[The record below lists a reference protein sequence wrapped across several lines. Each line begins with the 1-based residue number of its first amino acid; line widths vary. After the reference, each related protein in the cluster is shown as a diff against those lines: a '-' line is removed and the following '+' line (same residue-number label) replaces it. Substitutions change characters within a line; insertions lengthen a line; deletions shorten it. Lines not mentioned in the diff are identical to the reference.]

1 MEKLTVMMPPLV
13 SINIG
18 ILGLGVVGSDLVNLL
33 TENHNELIRK
43 TGYNVVI
50 HKIAVLDIN
59 KPRTCSING
68 ITLTNNAFDVI
79 QDPKIDIII
88 ELIGGIELPAH
99 YIFAAI
105 SQGKHIITANKA
117 LIAEYGDKILSSA
130 KEKNVMV
137 VFEAAVCGGLPI
149 LKTLREGLS
158 GNKIRSIVGVLNG
171 TGNYILTKMLDDGIS
186 FDDAL
191 EQAQKLGYAEA
202 NPSNDIQGI
211 DSVQKLSIL
220 ASIAFGTDVKYKD
233 VYTEGISHIN
243 SLDLL
248 CAKEMGYVIKH
259 LAYAEKDNVHIQ
271 LHVHPTLISN
281 THKLAGIDGVM
292 NGILIEADPVGP
304 TFYYGAGAGGR
315 ATASAVIA
323 DLIDIIRTIN
333 SPGSMGYL
341 YSEFNAS
348 LNYLYESIEDL
359 IFSYYVRIPGTLPE
373 SDIRAIANR
382 HGIRIIK
389 FEHVRNLIG
398 VDDLSAVLIIDRAME
413 KTVNRF
419 ILELYNDYVVD
430 TSITK
435 YRIHGHYFELLPK
448 LLPDFKNAQTI
459 SSSNID
465 YA

>member
-1 MEKLTVMMPPLV
+1 MIPTLV

-33 TENHNELIRK
+33 TEHHNELIRK

-50 HKIAVLDIN
+50 HKIAVLDVN
-59 KPRTCSING
+59 KPRKCSING
-68 ITLTNNAFDVI
+68 ITLTNNAYDVI

-88 ELIGGIELPAH
+88 ELIGGIDMPAQ

-105 SQGKHIITANKA
+105 SEGKHIITANKA
-117 LIAEYGDKILSSA
+117 LIAEHGNKILSSA
-130 KEKNVMV
+130 KEKNVVV

-149 LKTLREGLS
+149 LKILREGLS

-186 FDDAL
+186 FNCAL

-202 NPSNDIQGI
+202 NPNNDIQGI

-233 VYTEGISHIN
+233 VHTEGISHIN

-248 CAKEMGYVIKH
+248 CAKEMGCVIKH
-259 LAYAEKDNVHIQ
+259 LAYAEKDNAYIR

-281 THKLAGIDGVM
+281 IHKLAEIDGVM
-292 NGILIEADPVGP
+292 NGIMIEAEPVGH

-315 ATASAVIA
+315 ATSSAIIA

-333 SPGSMGYL
+333 SPGSRDYL
-341 YSEFNAS
+341 YSEFIAS

-359 IFSYYVRIPGTLPE
+359 NFSYYVRIPCPLLE
-373 SDIRAIANR
+373 SDIRVVANR
-382 HGIRIIK
+382 YGIRIIK
-389 FEHVRNLIG
+389 FEQVRNLTGI
-398 VDDLSAVLIIDRAME
+398 DDLSVILIIDRTIE
-413 KTVNRF
+413 KTMKHF
-419 ILELYNDYVVD
+419 ILELHNDCVVD
-430 TSITK
+430 TSIITF
-435 YRIHGHYFELLPK
+435 RMHDHHFALQPK
-448 LLPDFKNAQTI
+448 ALPDFKDAQMKSLLNTE
-459 SSSNID
+459 

>member
-1 MEKLTVMMPPLV
+1 MIPPLV

-33 TENHNELIRK
+33 IENHNELIQK
-43 TGYNVVI
+43 TGYNVI
-50 HKIAVLDIN
+50 IQKIAVLDVN
-59 KPRTCSING
+59 KPRRCIIKG
-68 ITLTNNAFDVI
+68 IVLTNNAYDVI

-88 ELIGGIELPAH
+88 ELIGGIDLPAQ

-105 SQGKHIITANKA
+105 AEGKHIITANKA
-117 LIAEYGDKILSSA
+117 LIAEHGDKILSSA
-130 KEKNVMV
+130 KEKNVVV

-158 GNKIRSIVGVLNG
+158 GNKIQSIVGVLNG

-186 FDDAL
+186 FNDAL
-191 EQAQKLGYAEA
+191 AQAQKLGYAEA
-202 NPSNDIQGI
+202 NPNNDIQGI

-220 ASIAFGTDVKYKD
+220 ASIAFGANVKYKD

-259 LAYAEKDNVHIQ
+259 LAYAEKDNAHIR
-271 LHVHPTLISN
+271 LHVHPTLILN

-292 NGILIEADPVGP
+292 NGIMIEADPVGH

-333 SPGSMGYL
+333 SPGSRDYL

-348 LNYLYESIEDL
+348 LNYLYESIENL
-359 IFSYYVRIPGTLPE
+359 IFSYYVRIPCMLRE
-373 SDIRAIANR
+373 SDVRVIANR

-389 FEHVRNLIG
+389 FEQVRNLIG
-398 VDDLSAVLIIDRAME
+398 IDDLSVILIIDRAME
-413 KTVNRF
+413 KTMNCF
-419 ILELYNDYVVD
+419 ILELRNDYVDGNRITKFRMHDHLISLSD
-430 TSITK
+430 TSSMIRREKRAVTC
-435 YRIHGHYFELLPK
+435 
-448 LLPDFKNAQTI
+448 
-459 SSSNID
+459 
-465 YA
+465 